1 MKKRILGAVIV
12 VIGVALLLVVV
23 PVVIMFLAPGTEI
36 YGIRYV
42 ASGTSKCEIKENL
55 NDYVQGFTGDLYIE
69 TQNVPI
75 EITFSESYS
84 YYLEFCQN
92 FIGFTKSKDKKA
104 NLSINQ
110 KNGDLYVKANEIEE
124 FVYSQKAD
132 TFFRFKLYLPVQF
145 NSGSRSLN
153 IKSKTSSVTFVG
165 NARLK
170 DFTMESE
177 GALKIPEETSS
188 LTLSNKLTV
197 ETSKILELKK
207 NVSFNSCELSSSG
220 NSIVVANN
228 VPKDIV
234 AKTKGGDLKFVSC
247 NNLTFSSTSGSLK
260 AYGTGE
266 NIVRGKLN
274 AKTKGGNISISKILG
289 EVEKLETSN
298 GSIKIGTMV
307 NGTISSTR
315 GKVSIDNAND
325 ITIKSN
331 TGNVSVKNVS
341 SKITIK
347 GRNGKVSLGEGGVIN
362 NPTVNTTT
370 GKISVYQACG
380 VVNIKSENNDVVF
393 ENKSSENIT
402 LYSGKKLKAN
412 GLKGTVEAYSK
423 KDASYSFSAVSGNV
437 KIKSGSRAD
446 KIKIDMTCARISD
459 VDYDLKSTKGTKAKV
474 YSGNTLV
481 AELSKIKSEQGAPCI
496 ITVETSYAEIVL
508 KFKEEN
514 NVA

>member
-1 MKKRILGAVIV
+1 MKKRILGALIV
-12 VIGVALLLVVV
+12 VVGVALLLVVV

-55 NDYVQGFTGDLYIE
+55 NDYVSGFTGDLYIE
-69 TQNVPI
+69 TKNVPI
-75 EITFSESYS
+75 EITFGESYS

-104 NLSINQ
+104 NLDINQ
-110 KNGDLYVKANEIEE
+110 KNGNLYIKANEIEE

-132 TFFRFKLYLPVQF
+132 TFFRFKLQLPAGF
-145 NSGSRSLN
+145 NSGTRSVN
-153 IKSKTSSVTFVG
+153 IKSKTSSVTING
-165 NARLK
+165 NANLK
-170 DFTMESE
+170 DFTMKSE
-177 GALKIPEETSS
+177 GQLKIPEGTAS

-197 ETSKILELKK
+197 ETSKILELKT
-207 NVSFNSCELSSSG
+207 NVTFNSCELSSSG
-220 NSIVVANN
+220 NSIIIANN
-228 VPKDIV
+228 VPQNIV

-266 NIVRGKLN
+266 NVVHGKLN
-274 AKTKGGNISISKILG
+274 AKTKGGKITISRILG
-289 EVEKLETSN
+289 EIEKLETNN
-298 GSIKIGTMV
+298 GAIKIGSMID
-307 NGTISSTR
+307 GTISSTR
-315 GKVSIDNAND
+315 GKITIDNAND

-331 TGNVSVKNVS
+331 TGNISVKNVL
-341 SKITIK
+341 SKITIN
-347 GRNGKVSLGEGGVIN
+347 GRNGNVSLGEGGVIN

-380 VVNIKSENNDVVF
+380 VVNIKSENNDVDF

-402 LYSGKKLKAN
+402 LYSGKKLQAK

-423 KDASYSFSAVSGNV
+423 KDASYVFSAVSGNV
-437 KIKSGSRAD
+437 KIKSGTRAD
-446 KIKIDMTCARISD
+446 KINVDMTCAKISE
-459 VDYDLKSTKGTKAKV
+459 VDYNLKSTKGTKANV

-481 AELSKIKSEQGAPCI
+481 AELSKINSKQGAPYLI
-496 ITVETSYAEIVL
+496 SVETSYAKIVL
-508 KFKEEN
+508 KFKEEST
-514 NVA
+514 VA